1 MNLST
6 VPAVALK
13 YTIWSLCKV
22 STAKPYCQPFSGISN
37 VCLLLHP
44 RSQGL
49 FSSLG
54 GRGREKGPG
63 NEDASFEEQTTA
75 DVASL
80 VCDSPYF
87 FPRHNTTVP
96 VSRSCRRLQ
105 RNQGWF
111 QHVWNTYSDPRFR
124 KTFRVSRETFIY
136 ILSKIEHDLLSSAS
150 MNLPEKQ
157 PLWIQ

>member
-1 MNLST
+1 MATSPREIVLMRMLQNSRRRST
-6 VPAVALK
+6 LQK
-13 YTIWSLCKV
+13 ML
-22 STAKPYCQPFSGISN
+22 
-37 VCLLLHP
+37 LLLHT
-44 RSQGL
+44 RSPSWGGGWGKALGTRMLLLKNRRLQRLL
-49 FSSLG
+49 FV
-54 GRGREKGPG
+54 
-63 NEDASFEEQTTA
+63 TA
-75 DVASL
+75 LIVFS
-80 VCDSPYF
+80 
-87 FPRHNTTVP
+87 RHTTVP

>member
-1 MNLST
+1 MAPCRRQIFLMKMLQNSRRRRST
-6 VPAVALK
+6 LQK
-13 YTIWSLCKV
+13 LL
-22 STAKPYCQPFSGISN
+22 
-37 VCLLLHP
+37 LLLHP

-49 FSSLG
+49 FSSPG
-54 GRGREKGPG
+54 VGKRPWERG
-63 NEDASFEEQTTA
+63 ASFEEQTTA

-80 VCDSPYF
+80 VCDSPYCF
-87 FPRHNTTVP
+87 FSRHNTTVP